1 MMIITRSAM
10 GERDDET
17 GGVEKARIPLLRDR
31 NEEEEE
37 KDILVETKKLWR
49 IVGPA
54 IFTRITTYLILVIT
68 QAFAGHLGELELAA
82 ISIVNNVIIGFN
94 FGLLLGM
101 ASALETLCGQAFGA
115 KKYNM
120 LGVYLQR
127 SWIVLFLFAISLLPM
142 YFFATPILKY
152 LGQPD
157 DIAELSGTIAVW
169 VIPIHFAFAFVFPLN
184 RFLQCQLRNVVI
196 AIASGVALVVHI
208 FVCWLFVYVLELGV
222 IGTMAT
228 VNVSWWFNL
237 LVLFTYTTCGG
248 CPLTW
253 TGFSIEAFTGLWEF
267 AKLSVSSDSLEN
279 WYYKILIL
287 MTGNLKDTK
296 IVVDSLMSINGL
308 ELMIPIAFLAGT
320 GVRVANELG
329 AGSGKR
335 ARFAMIV
342 SVTQSLLIGIIFSV
356 LVVFLHD
363 QIGWIFSSSETVIKA
378 VNDLSILLAFTILLN
393 SVQPVLSGV
402 AIGSGWQSFVA
413 YINLGCYYFI
423 GLPLGFVMGWIF
435 KSGVKGIWGGM
446 ILGGTGIQTLVLIFL
461 VVRCDWEKE
470 AQKAS
475 ARMGER
481 DDDAQGTLEKARIPL
496 LRDQHAAEDGGGRIE
511 IEIETW
517 METKKLWRIVGPA
530 IFSRVSTYS
539 IFVITQAFA
548 GHLGE
553 LELAAI
559 SIVHNVII
567 SFSFGLL
574 LGMASALET
583 LCGQAF
589 GAKKYDMLGVYMQRS
604 WIVLFL
610 FCILLLPMYLFASP
624 ILKFFGQPDD
634 IAELTGIIAVWTI
647 PTHFAY
653 AFYLPLSRFLQCQLK
668 NRVVAFSSGLAL
680 VVHIFVCCLFVNGL
694 KLGVIGTMATINVSW
709 WFNVFI
715 LFTYTTCGGCPLGPV
730 SPPKLSPNYGNSL
743 SSLHS
748 LEYWYYKILIVMTG
762 NMEDTKIAVDSLSI
776 CMSIN
781 GLEMMIPFAFF
792 AGTGVRVANELG
804 AGSGRRARFAMV
816 VSVTQSLIIGIIFS
830 VLVAFLHDQ
839 IAYPIQERHNS
850 LLGPPTV
857 FTILLNSVQP
867 ILSGVAV
874 GSGWQSSVAYINLG
888 CYYFIGLP
896 LGFVMGWIF
905 KSGVKNINVI
915 LNLSM
920 FILLLLLCWNSGI
933 WAGMIFGGTAIQTL
947 ILTCIVMRCDWE
959 KEVYDFFMPKKQMF
973 ALRDGLVEMNNA
985 LEQYASSASSS
996 TPPVSNQVT
1005 FYFLVIV
1012 KSEDPA
1018 MEERADEAQVPLEKA
1033 MIPLLGDDNV
1043 AEEKDRKTKRK
1054 IWMETKKLWRIVGP
1068 AIFTRVSTYSIFIIT
1083 QAFAGHLGELELA
1096 AISIVNNVI
1105 VGFNYGLLLG
1115 MATALET
1122 LCGQAFGAK
1131 KYDKLG
1137 VYLQRSWIVLFLC
1150 SILLLPVYFFTSP
1163 ILKFVGQPDDIAEL
1177 SGTVAVW
1184 AIPAHFSFAFFF
1196 PINRFLQSQ
1205 LKNMV
1210 IAISSGVA
1218 FVVHIFVCWLFVY
1231 VLKLGVI
1238 GTIATANVSWWLNVF
1253 ILFTYTTCGGCP
1265 LTWTGFSVEAFTR
1278 LWEFTKLSAS
1288 SGIMLWKSPGRKNC
1302 CRLYV
1307 YMVLNIFIDSMLIN
1321 GLETMIPLAFFAGTS
1336 VRVANELGAGNGGKA
1351 RFAMIISVI
1360 QSLIIGIILSVLVV
1374 FLHNQIGWI
1383 FSSSEAVIKAVNNL
1397 SILLA
1402 FTILLNSV
1410 YPVLSGA
1417 AVGSGWQSVV
1427 AYINLGC
1434 YYFIGL
1440 PLGFVMGWVFNT
1452 GVKGIWAGMIFG
1464 GTAIQTFILIFIT
1477 MRCDWENEAQKAS
1490 MRVKNWQV
1498 SDARK

>member
-1 MMIITRSAM
+1 
-10 GERDDET
+10 
-17 GGVEKARIPLLRDR
+17 
-31 NEEEEE
+31 
-37 KDILVETKKLWR
+37 
-49 IVGPA
+49 
-54 IFTRITTYLILVIT
+54 
-68 QAFAGHLGELELAA
+68 
-82 ISIVNNVIIGFN
+82 
-94 FGLLLGM
+94 
-101 ASALETLCGQAFGA
+101 
-115 KKYNM
+115 
-120 LGVYLQR
+120 
-127 SWIVLFLFAISLLPM
+127 
-142 YFFATPILKY
+142 
-152 LGQPD
+152 
-157 DIAELSGTIAVW
+157 
-169 VIPIHFAFAFVFPLN
+169 
-184 RFLQCQLRNVVI
+184 
-196 AIASGVALVVHI
+196 
-208 FVCWLFVYVLELGV
+208 
-222 IGTMAT
+222 
-228 VNVSWWFNL
+228 
-237 LVLFTYTTCGG
+237 
-248 CPLTW
+248 
-253 TGFSIEAFTGLWEF
+253 
-267 AKLSVSSDSLEN
+267 
-279 WYYKILIL
+279 
-287 MTGNLKDTK
+287 
-296 IVVDSLMSINGL
+296 
-308 ELMIPIAFLAGT
+308 
-320 GVRVANELG
+320 
-329 AGSGKR
+329 
-335 ARFAMIV
+335 
-342 SVTQSLLIGIIFSV
+342 
-356 LVVFLHD
+356 
-363 QIGWIFSSSETVIKA
+363 
-378 VNDLSILLAFTILLN
+378 
-393 SVQPVLSGV
+393 
-402 AIGSGWQSFVA
+402 
-413 YINLGCYYFI
+413 
-423 GLPLGFVMGWIF
+423 
-435 KSGVKGIWGGM
+435 
-446 ILGGTGIQTLVLIFL
+446 
-461 VVRCDWEKE
+461 
-470 AQKAS
+470 
-475 ARMGER
+475 MGER

-496 LRDQHAAEDGGGRIE
+496 LRDQHAAEDEGRGIA
-511 IEIETW
+511 IETW
-517 METKKLWRIVGPA
+517 METKKLWRILGPA

-680 VVHIFVCCLFVNGL
+680 VVHIFVCWLFVNGL

-715 LFTYTTCGGCPLGPV
+715 LFTYTTCGGCPLTWTGF
-730 SPPKLSPNYGNSL
+730 STEAFTKLWEFAKLS
-743 SSLHS
+743 SSS
-748 LEYWYYKILIVMTG
+748 GIM
-762 NMEDTKIAVDSLSI
+762 I

-839 IAYPIQERHNS
+839 IGWIFSSSETVIKAVADLSI
-850 LLGPPTV
+850 LLA

-905 KSGVKNINVI
+905 KSGVK
-915 LNLSM
+915 
-920 FILLLLLCWNSGI
+920 GI

-996 TPPVSNQVT
+996 TPTISNQVT

-1018 MEERADEAQVPLEKA
+1018 MEERADEAQGPLEKA

-1043 AEEKDRKTKRK
+1043 AEKKDRKTKRK

-1137 VYLQRSWIVLFLC
+1137 VYLQRSWIVLLLC

-1163 ILKFVGQPDDIAEL
+1163 ILKFIGQPDDIAEL

-1265 LTWTGFSVEAFTR
+1265 LTWTGFSGEAFTR

-1288 SGIMLWKSPGRKNC
+1288 SGIMLWILIVMTGNLQDAKIAVDSMSIWKFI
-1302 CRLYV
+1302 V
-1307 YMVLNIFIDSMLIN
+1307 NIFIDSMLIN

-1464 GTAIQTFILIFIT
+1464 GTTIQTFILIFIT

-1490 MRVKNWQV
+1490 MRVKNWQ